1 MIVKKLLKLFLVIA
15 LSAIFVS
22 ITIPAYGDIMIIEV
36 EANPQGPDEGNEWAI
51 LFNSGDKRQSL
62 SGWGIG
68 STQGETSRD
77 LSGIIGSCD
86 QKKVFFSGEFV
97 YDELESL
104 YLYDQAGKVVDST
117 SIINDIANN
126 TSTWKTEIP
135 NCEKLQQQSLES
147 KSIEEFTTVQRNT
160 TEIIKANESDATNSG
175 ITIQGN
181 EDFIEDLTLIL
192 PYIVIIIVL
201 GIGAIVLKNKKRVG
215 RSKNELDVESEY
227 VVIENAPILK
237 KFQDMQVGQKSNS
250 VKDVLPPQIIKN
262 KLHII
267 SKLQEYRIGDNDRLE
282 AIKKSLKTG
291 EIFTKNNDDYL
302 KTKYE
307 EYKKTT
313 KKDS

>member
-77 LSGIIGSCD
+77 LSGIIGPCD

-147 KSIEEFTTVQRNT
+147 KSIEEFTTVQQNT
-160 TEIIKANESDATNSG
+160 TEIIKENENDATNSG

-181 EDFIEDLTLIL
+181 EDFIEDLTSIL